1 MEQAQQREPE
11 TLTIQSIPQQEV
23 EDACFHA
30 LGLIRRNCEY
40 LDQHL
45 VRIGADSASR
55 QAVADIHAS
64 AAKLERTVN
73 EVMSVLDYLREP
85 EAPRLSPLDLCE
97 LLQQI
102 MTQAEPIR
110 TQRGVELI
118 LDDGGWT
125 ACRVLAD
132 RRDTELLCL
141 HLLSNALCACSAG
154 GTVRI
159 LLRRSEAF
167 WQLTVLDNGC
177 GLPEQDET
185 AWLENRRCFLGGA
198 QLGLL
203 LCREACRRMGWGL
216 RVERAP
222 ERGTQAVVTI
232 PLCVE
237 RSTAEPTAELHAGDG
252 AARKQQRYRL
262 QALLARELQTLPERT
277 ETPEEKR

>member
-132 RRDTELLCL
+132 RGDTELLCL

-185 AWLENRRCFLGGA
+185 AWLENRR
-198 QLGLL
+198 
-203 LCREACRRMGWGL
+203 
-216 RVERAP
+216 
-222 ERGTQAVVTI
+222 
-232 PLCVE
+232 
-237 RSTAEPTAELHAGDG
+237 
-252 AARKQQRYRL
+252 
-262 QALLARELQTLPERT
+262 
-277 ETPEEKR
+277 

>member
-125 ACRVLAD
+125 ACRGPRGYRAALSPSAVQRSVRLQRRRNRADPPAPQRSVLAAD
-132 RRDTELLCL
+132 R
-141 HLLSNALCACSAG
+141 AG
-154 GTVRI
+154 
-159 LLRRSEAF
+159 
-167 WQLTVLDNGC
+167 
-177 GLPEQDET
+177 
-185 AWLENRRCFLGGA
+185 
-198 QLGLL
+198 
-203 LCREACRRMGWGL
+203 
-216 RVERAP
+216 
-222 ERGTQAVVTI
+222 
-232 PLCVE
+232 
-237 RSTAEPTAELHAGDG
+237 
-252 AARKQQRYRL
+252 
-262 QALLARELQTLPERT
+262 
-277 ETPEEKR
+277 

>member
-1 MEQAQQREPE
+1 MEQARQREPE

-132 RRDTELLCL
+132 RGDTELLCL

-167 WQLTVLDNGC
+167 WQLTVLDDGC
-177 GLPEQDET
+177 GLPETSRE

-198 QLGLL
+198 GLGLL
-203 LCREACRRMGWGL
+203 LCRECCRRMGWDL
-216 RVERAP
+216 QVEQRAP
-222 ERGTQAVVTI
+222 EKGTRAVVTI
-232 PLCVE
+232 PLCDE
-237 RSTAEPTAELHAGDG
+237 PMPEPTVELRSDCSPV
-252 AARKQQRYRL
+252 RTQQQYQLRNML
-262 QALLARELQTLPERT
+262 VRELRTMPERGGT
-277 ETPEEKR
+277 EDL

>member
-1 MEQAQQREPE
+1 M
-11 TLTIQSIPQQEV
+11 
-23 EDACFHA
+23 
-30 LGLIRRNCEY
+30 
-40 LDQHL
+40 
-45 VRIGADSASR
+45 
-55 QAVADIHAS
+55 
-64 AAKLERTVN
+64 
-73 EVMSVLDYLREP
+73 
-85 EAPRLSPLDLCE
+85 
-97 LLQQI
+97 
-102 MTQAEPIR
+102 
-110 TQRGVELI
+110 
-118 LDDGGWT
+118 
-125 ACRVLAD
+125 
-132 RRDTELLCL
+132 
-141 HLLSNALCACSAG
+141 
-154 GTVRI
+154 RI

-177 GLPEQDET
+177 GLPEQGET